1 MLNCRCYVIMRV
13 PKRNNRNSNR
23 SLQFQRLRCF
33 HSIDI
38 EKNRVDKKIDSISTF
53 DSIISYFTIT
63 LIPFIQYIYNSIM
76 MTFSHNQSIFYQ
88 SPLLHNSIHNSYSIS
103 IPYQC
108 LLRKSL
114 FSLNGWGY
122 KNIHLISHDNLYS
135 FGPPGF
141 H

>member
-1 MLNCRCYVIMRV
+1 MLNCRCFVIMRV
-13 PKRNNRNSNR
+13 PQRNNRNSNR

-33 HSIDI
+33 HSLDI
-38 EKNRVDKKIDSISTF
+38 EKNRVDKKNDSISTF
-53 DSIISYFTIT
+53 DSIVSYFFIT
-63 LIPFIQYIYNSIM
+63 LIPFIRYIYNSIM

-88 SPLLHNSIHNSYSIS
+88 SPLLYNSIHNSYSIS

-114 FSLNGWGY
+114 FSLNGWGC
-122 KNIHLISHDNLYS
+122 KIIHLISHDNLYS
-135 FGPPGF
+135 FGPPGS